1 MEAQHWVVVG
11 LRAAARGPG
20 SPGVLVLTL
29 PVTHR
34 PNLWCLGVAGSRRD
48 RLLLPAPAMG
58 FLWSCYHQSWHLN
71 RAVTW
76 QPHALPHST
85 GLWPPSGRTGLPG
98 GPVHSTTAEGS
109 SVNELTCPAPQR
121 QPQPSSLFGYPGYQ
135 DASKRSSVFTSVQG
149 LSHSGVTFRL

>member
-76 QPHALPHST
+76 QPHALPHSLAS
-85 GLWPPSGRTGLPG
+85 GLLLG
-98 GPVHSTTAEGS
+98 AQGS
-109 SVNELTCPAPQR
+109 QEAQYTAPQLKDL
-121 QPQPSSLFGYPGYQ
+121 Q
-135 DASKRSSVFTSVQG
+135 
-149 LSHSGVTFRL
+149 